1 MIRWRVAS
9 VANLAPPAAAALL
22 LEQVIERRP
31 TDAALRLKLAD
42 LSLDRFDFGT
52 ATNALEIALRLDPAL
67 PGVRQRLARCYNALA
82 RHPDAL
88 DALAVHQLPEFE
100 RAFAWEAL
108 GLTDE
113 AEAELRAVLE
123 VDPHHLQA
131 CRQLCKLLRKA
142 GRTAE
147 LLELCEALAARGVS
161 HAQLLYVWGTALALE
176 GEHERARAILFD
188 RERVAELRL
197 PVPDGFADH
206 AQFNA
211 ALADEILTNPHRLSD
226 FPAEHEANRGS
237 SRVHALLAGRRPDLI
252 SGLLESLQELADAW
266 TPPRYGSFDPW
277 VDARPAA
284 AHLRAWGL
292 IQRGGEYEDWH
303 LHRGGWISGVY
314 YVRVPKGVS
323 AGGEGRGCIEYGP
336 PTALERAL
344 PGYLPVWRHAPR
356 EGSLLLAPSHYAHRT
371 IPSGLDE
378 YRISFAFDVVPRT
391 EVEAG

>member
-1 MIRWRVAS
+1 MARVAS
-9 VANLAPPAAAALL
+9 PGVVGTLLAQAIAAS
-22 LEQVIERRP
+22 P
-31 TDAALRLKLAD
+31 DSAALRLKLANV
-42 LSLDRFDFGT
+42 SLDRFDF
-52 ATNALEIALRLDPAL
+52 AAAANALEEALRLDSAL
-67 PGVRQRLARCYNALA
+67 PGVRRRLAHCYNALG
-82 RHPDAL
+82 RHRDAL
-88 DALAVHQLPEFE
+88 GSLAHHEQPEFE
-100 RAFAWEAL
+100 RARASLAL
-108 GLTDE
+108 GLADE

-123 VDPHHLQA
+123 VDPHHRQA
-131 CRQLCKLLRKA
+131 CRQLYKLLRRA
-142 GRTAE
+142 GRTSE
-147 LLELCEALAARGVS
+147 LLEICELLAARGVN

-176 GEHERARAILFD
+176 GSHERARAILFD
-188 RERVAELRL
+188 RERIAELRL

-206 AQFNA
+206 AAFNA
-211 ALADEILTNPHRLSD
+211 ALADEILTNPHRLGD
-226 FPAEHEANRGS
+226 FPAEDEANRGS

-252 SGLLESLQELADAW
+252 TGLLESLQTLADAW
-266 TPPRYGSFDPW
+266 APPRYGAFDPW

-314 YVRVPKGVS
+314 YVRVPKPAS
-323 AGGEGRGCIEYGP
+323 AEGEGPGCIEYGP

-391 EVEAG
+391 EAEAD